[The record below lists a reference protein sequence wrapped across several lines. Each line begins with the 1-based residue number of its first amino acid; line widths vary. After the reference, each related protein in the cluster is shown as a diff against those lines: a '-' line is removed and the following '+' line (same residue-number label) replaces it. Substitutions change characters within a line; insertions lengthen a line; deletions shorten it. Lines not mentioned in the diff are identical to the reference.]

1 MNRKSRIENIDYIIG
16 ICRSNG
22 WNCDTPNIAGKLETL
37 IKPYGFTK
45 RTRRDYVDAVVD
57 ILESKQ
63 KYRTEALNNV
73 QLEGHEKK
81 SVHREAKR
89 SGKDTENGN
98 PVIYSSPVLPIPFSH

>member
-1 MNRKSRIENIDYIIG
+1 MENIDYIMG
-16 ICRSNG
+16 ICRKNG

-45 RTRRDYVDAVVD
+45 QTRRDYVDAVVD

-63 KYRTEALNNV
+63 KYGAEAPTNV

-81 SVHREAKR
+81 KSVHREAKR
-89 SGKDTENGN
+89 GVKDAENGN
-98 PVIYSSPVLPIPFSH
+98 PVIYTSPVLPIPFSH